1 MVGGFEVYTTSL
13 HLLLY
18 VDYMNTE
25 LQALFS
31 TTATTLKRCKTTVS
45 NRGWGVFQ

>member
-18 VDYMNTE
+18 MDYMNTE
-25 LQALFS
+25 LQAQFS
-31 TTATTLKRCKTTVS
+31 TTATTLKEML
-45 NRGWGVFQ
+45 